1 MTPEKSRGRKSTEQQ
16 SEPFNKLRAEFE
28 KYRNRVASAAPMG
41 AMPGFTQGAGLPP
54 GAIPVWTFPPTAQPA
69 GAPFGATVPGGTPAT
84 AEMVADRL
92 GTTLRLGLDA
102 LTAGLAG
109 AVRVLGNLSDIGY
122 GLGAAAHQGWGGY
135 GGHGYGHGHG
145 CGCEYG
151 CGCGHSSRTDCCGYD
166 CCSILGADPCCRPGV
181 GSCC

>member
-1 MTPEKSRGRKSTEQQ
+1 MTREKSRGPKSTEQQ

-28 KYRNRVASAAPMG
+28 KYRDRVASAAPVG

-69 GAPFGATVPGGTPAT
+69 GAPFGATVPGGTPQT

-109 AVRVLGNLSDIGY
+109 AVRVLGNLSDVGY
-122 GLGAAAHQGWGGY
+122 GLGGAVRQGPGGY
-135 GGHGYGHGHG
+135 GCYG
-145 CGCEYG
+145 YG
-151 CGCGHSSRTDCCGYD
+151 CGCGCRCGCGCGCGSRADCCGSD
-166 CCSILGADPCCRPGV
+166 CCSILGADPCCHPGV